1 MELQTLLSSRQE
13 EKESVESKKEDI
25 NPSEGSWCLYC
36 YYYKLVRN
44 SLELK
49 SKFTIHIE
57 KRQLDDF
64 RYKYNHPEL
73 YDHLISTG
81 CCLAG
86 VFRFLKLFVIAVS
99 IT

>member
-1 MELQTLLSSRQE
+1 MNGKEGDTMELQTLLSPRQE

-25 NPSEGSWCLYC
+25 NSSEGSWCRLYY

-64 RYKYNHPEL
+64 HYKYNHPEL

-81 CCLAG
+81 CRLAK
-86 VFRFLKLFVIAVS
+86 VFRF
-99 IT
+99 

>member
-1 MELQTLLSSRQE
+1 MSGKEGDTMELQTLLSSRQE

-25 NPSEGSWCLYC
+25 NSSEGSWCRLYY

-64 RYKYNHPEL
+64 RYKYNHSEL

-81 CCLAG
+81 CRLAE
-86 VFRFLKLFVIAVS
+86 VFRF
-99 IT
+99 

>member
-1 MELQTLLSSRQE
+1 MNGKEGDTMELQTLLSPRQE

-25 NPSEGSWCLYC
+25 NSSEGSWCRLYY

-49 SKFTIHIE
+49 SKFAIHIE

-81 CCLAG
+81 CRPAK
-86 VFRFLKLFVIAVS
+86 VFRF
-99 IT
+99 

>member
-1 MELQTLLSSRQE
+1 MNGKEGDTMELQTLLRPRQE

-25 NPSEGSWCLYC
+25 NSSEGSWCRLYY

-64 RYKYNHPEL
+64 RYKY
-73 YDHLISTG
+73 I
-81 CCLAG
+81 
-86 VFRFLKLFVIAVS
+86 
-99 IT
+99 ITLNCTII